1 MFYDLAIFLTTVGN
15 RARLR
20 AGRRGVSP
28 RPVRS
33 RVRLAV
39 SYFIGFDCFFFSN
52 PSEWL
57 SSLSISSFRSK
68 ESKKKKSSLDY
79 YVSFGWSMS
88 CAAAPET
95 AFTGFLP
102 SFSFLFFTLAPSQQ
116 SNDTSSGRLRWWSL
130 QWLPIE
136 NLIIIFFL
144 PSSLVVLFF
153 CSFFFCLVGGGFISF
168 LLFFIIII
176 FFFSSPAS
184 TAAGQ
189 HLLRP
194 LPPHSGGSFLEE
206 TTDRQLDLPRFT
218 GFHQVS
224 EGPEGSGGGAS
235 GSTGFRAVLP
245 GSTHDGPR
253 RPLVNFFLSTPFF
266 FIEYD
271 RTGFY

>member
-1 MFYDLAIFLTTVGN
+1 MICLFFFSWFSCYRGWKKKLVHFYLLEMFYDLAIFLTTVGN

-68 ESKKKKSSLDY
+68 ESKKKKKSSLDY

-153 CSFFFCLVGGGFISF
+153 CSFFFAWWEGGSYHFFFFFYYYYFFLFTGVHCSRPAPAPSASSPFRWLFSWRNDRPSIRFTSFYRVSSSIGRPWGFRGGG
-168 LLFFIIII
+168 
-176 FFFSSPAS
+176 
-184 TAAGQ
+184 
-189 HLLRP
+189 
-194 LPPHSGGSFLEE
+194 
-206 TTDRQLDLPRFT
+206 
-218 GFHQVS
+218 V
-224 EGPEGSGGGAS
+224 
-235 GSTGFRAVLP
+235 
-245 GSTHDGPR
+245 
-253 RPLVNFFLSTPFF
+253 
-266 FIEYD
+266 
-271 RTGFY
+271 